1 MLRVELGYEPRD
13 AGYYYLRVFDH
24 LYYDITGKSLE
35 QTMILMRQL
44 PCGDGRG
51 HAGEPDLG
59 LPVNTRSASSGCRS
73 GRIPRITAWIRPS
86 GSMTKVVR
94 SAHANTGPSSLMLL
108 KTP

>member
-59 LPVNTRSASSGCRS
+59 LPVNTRSASSS
-73 GRIPRITAWIRPS
+73 AWWSRKPHA
-86 GSMTKVVR
+86 
-94 SAHANTGPSSLMLL
+94 SAVQPGVLSLG
-108 KTP
+108 